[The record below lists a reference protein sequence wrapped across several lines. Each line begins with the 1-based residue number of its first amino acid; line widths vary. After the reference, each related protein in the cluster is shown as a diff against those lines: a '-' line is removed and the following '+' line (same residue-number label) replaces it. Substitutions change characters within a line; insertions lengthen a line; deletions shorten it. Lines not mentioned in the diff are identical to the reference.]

1 MMSLI
6 PEPLERVCQFRA
18 RFSLVRELRDE
29 QRERL
34 GVMGDA

>member
-6 PEPLERVCQFRA
+6 PEPLEPLRQFRA
-18 RFSLVRELRDE
+18 RFSLVRKLPDE

-34 GVMGDA
+34 GVTGDA